1 MMQQGVNKAA
11 LLEFISTASF
21 VLDDL
26 RLYLDTH
33 PKDQNALDMYS
44 DYQRIRDGA
53 VADYEKYCGPLNQY
67 NIPEDNKWIWVK
79 GPWPWQGEV

>member
-33 PKDQNALDMYS
+33 PKDQNALD
-44 DYQRIRDGA
+44 I
-53 VADYEKYCGPLNQY
+53 
-67 NIPEDNKWIWVK
+67 
-79 GPWPWQGEV
+79 